1 MTYQKQDILED
12 FYEGNAKEIG
22 VTVWEPDETEPE
34 GRKLKNLENCEIT
47 WVLMNRTDYDIVYL
61 RKSSFNGDGEIKV
74 TGLGTCEIYINP
86 PDTYN
91 IHGKFRHHVNVVD
104 EYGYEETVLTG
115 LVEIHE
121 TSAKRYRQVSQPV
134 YLIGTL

>member
-12 FYEGNAKEIG
+12 FYEGNKKVIG
-22 VTVWEPDETEPE
+22 VTIYNQD
-34 GRKLKNLENCEIT
+34 GSLKDLSNCEIT
-47 WVLMNRTDYDIVYL
+47 WVLMNRIDYDIVYL

-121 TSAKRYRQVSQPV
+121 TSAKRYREISQPA